1 MLRAFL
7 VAAIAVLCAP
17 AVALAHGDPASHY
30 LETGSLYP
38 SFEHQPSQEVGLQL
52 LGYLDA
58 AKKAGFPIKV
68 ALVTGEGDVA
78 DNPEMLNKPQEYAE
92 YVVTALV
99 GSRVPVDGPV
109 VIVTPAGIGV
119 AGPGAEEMRG
129 VTERSGDE
137 APGRGSGTTG
147 DALAQA
153 AMTAVRDIAAKAGHP
168 LPAHIP
174 PAQVAIVPPK
184 GGGLPSVD
192 FGALTPLLVF
202 AVIFGGAALLFELR
216 TRLSRRGALS
226 LRRIP

>member
-7 VAAIAVLCAP
+7 AAAIAVLCAP

-38 SFEHQPSQEVGLQL
+38 SFEHQPSQAVELQL
-52 LGYLDA
+52 IGVLDA
-58 AKKAGFPIKV
+58 AKKAGYPIKV
-68 ALVTGEGDVA
+68 SLVTAADVA
-78 DNPEMLNKPQEYAE
+78 DTPEMLNKPQEYAE
-92 YVVTALV
+92 YVVGALV
-99 GSRVPVDGPV
+99 GSRVPVEAPV

-129 VTERSGDE
+129 VTT
-137 APGRGSGTTG
+137 GTTG
-147 DALAQA
+147 DALARA

-174 PAQVAIVPPK
+174 PAQVAVAPPK
-184 GGGLPSVD
+184 GGGLPDVD

>member
-7 VAAIAVLCAP
+7 AAAVAVLCAP

-38 SFEHQPSQEVGLQL
+38 SFEHQPSQNVELQL
-52 LGYLDA
+52 IGVLDA
-58 AKKAGFPIKV
+58 AKKAGYPIKV
-68 ALVTGEGDVA
+68 ALVTAEGDVA
-78 DNPEMLNKPQEYAE
+78 DNPEMLNKPQDYAE
-92 YVVTALV
+92 YVVGALV
-99 GSRVPVDGPV
+99 GSRVPVEAPV

-119 AGPGAEEMRG
+119 AGPGAEAMRG
-129 VTERSGDE
+129 VT
-137 APGRGSGTTG
+137 GTTG
-147 DALAQA
+147 DALARA

-174 PAQVAIVPPK
+174 PAQVAIAPPR
-184 GGGLPSVD
+184 GGGLPDVD
-192 FGALTPLLVF
+192 LGALTPLLVF

>member
-7 VAAIAVLCAP
+7 AAAIAVLCAP

-38 SFEHQPSQEVGLQL
+38 SFEHQPSQNVELQL
-52 LGYLDA
+52 IGVLDA
-58 AKKAGFPIKV
+58 AKKAGYPIKV
-68 ALVTGEGDVA
+68 SLVTAADVA
-78 DNPEMLNKPQEYAE
+78 DTPEMLNKPQEYAE
-92 YVVTALV
+92 YVVGALV
-99 GSRVPVDGPV
+99 GSRVPVEAPV

-129 VTERSGDE
+129 VTT
-137 APGRGSGTTG
+137 GTTG
-147 DALAQA
+147 DALARA

-174 PAQVAIVPPK
+174 PAQVAVAPPK
-184 GGGLPSVD
+184 GGGLPDVD
-192 FGALTPLLVF
+192 LGALTPLLVF
-202 AVIFGGAALLFELR
+202 AVIFGGAALVFELR

>member
-7 VAAIAVLCAP
+7 AAAIAVLCAP

-38 SFEHQPSQEVGLQL
+38 SFEHQPSQNVELQL
-52 LGYLDA
+52 IGVLDA
-58 AKKAGFPIKV
+58 AKKAGYPIKV
-68 ALVTGEGDVA
+68 SLVTAADVA
-78 DNPEMLNKPQEYAE
+78 DTPEMLNKPQEYAE
-92 YVVTALV
+92 YVVGALV
-99 GSRVPVDGPV
+99 GSRVPVEAPV

-129 VTERSGDE
+129 VTT
-137 APGRGSGTTG
+137 GTTG
-147 DALAQA
+147 DALARA

-174 PAQVAIVPPK
+174 PAQVAVAPPK
-184 GGGLPSVD
+184 GGGLPDVD
-192 FGALTPLLVF
+192 LGALTPLLVF

>member
-7 VAAIAVLCAP
+7 AAAIAVLCAP

-38 SFEHQPSQEVGLQL
+38 SFEHQPSQNVELQL
-52 LGYLDA
+52 LGVLGA
-58 AKKAGFPIKV
+58 AKKAGYPIKV
-68 ALVTGEGDVA
+68 SLVTAADVA
-78 DNPEMLNKPQEYAE
+78 DTPEMLNKPQEYAE
-92 YVVTALV
+92 YVVGALV
-99 GSRVPVDGPV
+99 GSRVPVEAPV

-119 AGPGAEEMRG
+119 AGPGAAEMPG
-129 VTERSGDE
+129 VATGK
-137 APGRGSGTTG
+137 TG
-147 DALAQA
+147 DALAAA

-168 LPAHIP
+168 LPANIP
-174 PAQVAIVPPK
+174 PAQVAVVPPK

-192 FGALTPLLVF
+192 FGALTPLIVF

-226 LRRIP
+226 LRRIS